1 MLPAIATLLK
11 ARREARGLS
20 QDQAATLLDVD
31 KETVSRWERGK
42 NKPSGPEVIKKLKKI
57 YQLRQSDLDDAYLD
71 WAIRESDEALPYRI
85 RGYEYL
91 ADLKI
96 DEEQLLERLIEID
109 TSIVP
114 SVTLQDEGTVEQWA
128 PIFHASPFTWK
139 LLTQGDQI
147 IGYWHYVCLNETSFS
162 RVKARELRD
171 AELTLSML
179 DFPSYRHSDSN
190 FRMYITMIGI
200 DSRHLNSFSGI
211 KLMRSFIHDIELAT
225 KSGLFFSDIAAVAFT
240 PYGLSLCKDF
250 GMKYLGQHINSKY
263 SGMADVFHLPGN
275 QVHKAGILSKHPTI
289 STAYK
294 NRFG

>member
-20 QDQAATLLDVD
+20 QDQAAMLLEVD

-42 NKPSGPEVIKKLKKI
+42 NKPSGPAVIKKLKRL
-57 YQLRQSDLDDAYLD
+57 YQIRQSELDDAYLD
-71 WAIRESDEALPYRI
+71 WTIRESDHALPYRI

-114 SVTLQDEGTVEQWA
+114 SVTLLDEGTVEQWA

-147 IGYWHYVCLNETSFS
+147 IGYWHYICLNESSFS
-162 RVKARELRD
+162 KVMARELRD
-171 AELTLSML
+171 AEIEPNML
-179 DFPSYRHSDSN
+179 EFPSYRHSECT

-200 DSRHLNSFSGI
+200 ESLHLNLFSGT
-211 KLMRSFIHDIELAT
+211 KLMRSFLQEIELAT
-225 KSGLFFSDIAAVAFT
+225 TSGLFFSDIAAVAFT
-240 PYGLSLCKDF
+240 PYGLSLCRDF
-250 GMKYLGQHINSKY
+250 GMQYLGRHNAAKLGS
-263 SGMADVFHLPGN
+263 MADVFHLSGKQIPNTGM
-275 QVHKAGILSKHPTI
+275 LSKHQKI
-289 STAYK
+289 ASAYR